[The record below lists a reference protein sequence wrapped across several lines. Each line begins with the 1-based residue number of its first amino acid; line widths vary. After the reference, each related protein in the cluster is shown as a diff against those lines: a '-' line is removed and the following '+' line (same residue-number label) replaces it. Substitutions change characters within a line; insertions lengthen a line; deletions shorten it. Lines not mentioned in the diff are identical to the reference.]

1 MLFGLCSSRVVFWSF
16 KQDSGENCRIQRF
29 LLKIAEFMIQKKTHQ
44 SWCLCWLNICSQREE
59 MAADLCIAALQIF
72 QTRRC
77 FVIPASLSWYNS
89 RMISVSLHLF
99 TVFFHAFLLLNQEEA
114 FLQRLGEIVTH
125 FIIFITIPWIMYTM
139 ILHKCK
145 VYMHHVLSNVCK
157 HPVLIFQ
164 FSWKS
169 QVLDII
175 T

>member
-29 LLKIAEFMIQKKTHQ
+29 LLKIAEFKIQKTPSKLVFVLAEYLQ
-44 SWCLCWLNICSQREE
+44 SERRNGSRLVYCSI
-59 MAADLCIAALQIF
+59 ADLSDTKML
-72 QTRRC
+72 
-77 FVIPASLSWYNS
+77 VIPASLSWYNS

-125 FIIFITIPWIMYTM
+125 FIIFITISWIMYTM